1 MTGEPAHI
9 TSVQTEWFKRSNRV
23 KGYSEDDYAYLVTK
37 SDGTSYRTE
46 CLNPELNAFFAAQA
60 IPETNLIAAE

>member
-9 TSVQTEWFKRSNRV
+9 VSVQTEWFKRFSRV
-23 KGYSEDDYAYLVTK
+23 KGYSEDEYAYLVTR

-46 CLNPELNAFFAAQA
+46 CLNPELNAFFAAQS
-60 IPETNLIAAE
+60 IPNSNLIAAE